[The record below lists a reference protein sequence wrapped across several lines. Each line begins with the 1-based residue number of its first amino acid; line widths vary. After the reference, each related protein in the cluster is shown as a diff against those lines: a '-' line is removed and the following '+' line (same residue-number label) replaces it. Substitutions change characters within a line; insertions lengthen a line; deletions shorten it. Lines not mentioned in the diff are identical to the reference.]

1 MPSTYTTPYTNSSE
15 SNVSTPPP
23 LELWDKI
30 LNFVKENLDIWI
42 KVGIGLGGLL
52 FGILLMTIIHT
63 CKKKK
68 EKKQDNSRSANGTVT
83 NGRSPEEMDNIIR
96 QYISDSNTMKNQW
109 KNQEQVPDSAHQP
122 LVYHPDDDVMVEQQ
136 THDMRLYID
145 PVSNPPNTEYTNSG
159 IIQDYRTD
167 DGHAGNAVSGYG
179 EDYFVESTEHNSHYN
194 SGLHTDA
201 FGNQFDQ
208 YGAPVGAN
216 HTDNYFLLQKDFVP
230 GMESIGYTDEVTEL

>member
-1 MPSTYTTPYTNSSE
+1 MYFINMYTALKPTTTKSYIVEPRAVYFPLVMVQRGFFWNSSFFE
-15 SNVSTPPP
+15 FCALYIFNYNYENVIF
-23 LELWDKI
+23 L
-30 LNFVKENLDIWI
+30 
-42 KVGIGLGGLL
+42 
-52 FGILLMTIIHT
+52 
-63 CKKKK
+63 
-68 EKKQDNSRSANGTVT
+68 Q
-83 NGRSPEEMDNIIR
+83 
-96 QYISDSNTMKNQW
+96 QNTMKNQW

-136 THDMRLYID
+136 THDMHFSANQYID
-145 PVSNPPNTEYTNSG
+145 PVSNPPHTEYTNSG

-208 YGAPVGAN
+208 YGAPVGSN

>member
-1 MPSTYTTPYTNSSE
+1 
-15 SNVSTPPP
+15 
-23 LELWDKI
+23 
-30 LNFVKENLDIWI
+30 
-42 KVGIGLGGLL
+42 
-52 FGILLMTIIHT
+52 
-63 CKKKK
+63 
-68 EKKQDNSRSANGTVT
+68 
-83 NGRSPEEMDNIIR
+83 
-96 QYISDSNTMKNQW
+96 MKNQW

-136 THDMRLYID
+136 THDMHFSANQYID
-145 PVSNPPNTEYTNSG
+145 PISNPPHTEYTNSG

-167 DGHAGNAVSGYG
+167 DRHAGNAVSGYG
-179 EDYFVESTEHNSHYN
+179 EDYFVESTEHNGHYN